1 MPPTA
6 LTADPVT
13 SRDAWDREVLALGG
27 HPLQL
32 WGWGQVKAAGAWT
45 PHRLRVT
52 DGDTLVGLAQV
63 LVRRL
68 PAPFGRLSYV
78 PRGPVVLG
86 DDEADGSR
94 ERRAAVAA
102 AVVDWCREHVGGIG
116 VSLEPDWAAGSGP
129 DLPGVREGGPTVL
142 VPTTVVLD
150 LTRSADELLADMDRS
165 PRHDIRKAARDGMDI
180 RRVTDERD
188 VRAVLDVYRET
199 ARRADFALHSDE
211 YYLSVHRELGERS
224 VLVAAY
230 RDDEPVSFSWCV
242 NSARTSFQLYGGGTA
257 AGRKM
262 RATTPVYWRSVEI
275 AQRDGLARFDL
286 NGLLNDG
293 ISDFKRSLAAHED
306 AMVGTLDVPF
316 SPLYDAWTRLL
327 PLAKRTLRALRHRGD
342 AARETAPSAPAAG
355 PTAG

>member
-1 MPPTA
+1 MPATA
-6 LTADPVT
+6 LTADLVT
-13 SRDAWDREVLALGG
+13 SRDAWDSDVLALGG

-45 PHRLRVT
+45 PYRLRVT
-52 DGDTLVGLAQV
+52 DGGDLVGLAQV

-78 PRGPVVLG
+78 PRGPVVVG
-86 DDEADGSR
+86 DDGTGSG
-94 ERRAAVAA
+94 ERRAAVIA
-102 AVVDWCREHVGGIG
+102 AVVAWCRHTVGGIG
-116 VSLEPDWAAGSGP
+116 VSFEPDWPAGTGP
-129 DLPGVREGGPTVL
+129 HVPGLRPGRAPVL

-150 LTRSADELLADMDRS
+150 LTRSPDVLLAAMDRS

-180 RRVTDERD
+180 RRVTGERD
-188 VRAVLDVYRET
+188 VRRVLDVYRET

-230 RDDEPVSFSWCV
+230 LDDAPVSFSWCI

-275 AQRDGLARFDL
+275 AQQDGLSRFDF

-293 ISDFKRSLAAHED
+293 ISDFKRSLAKHED

-316 SPLYDAWTRLL
+316 TPLYDAWTRLL
-327 PLAKRTLRALRHRGD
+327 PTAKRTLRALRRVPGSD
-342 AARETAPSAPAAG
+342 ATDAS
-355 PTAG
+355 

>member
-1 MPPTA
+1 MAPTA
-6 LTADPVT
+6 PTADLVT
-13 SRDAWDREVLALGG
+13 SRDAWDADVLAQGG

-45 PHRLRVT
+45 PYRLRVS
-52 DGDTLVGLAQV
+52 DGGSLVGLAQV

-78 PRGPVVLG
+78 PRGPVVVG
-86 DDEADGSR
+86 DAGPEGPELD
-94 ERRAAVAA
+94 ERRAAVTA
-102 AVVDWCREHVGGIG
+102 AVVAWCREHVGGLG
-116 VSLEPDWAAGSGP
+116 VSLEPDWPAGSAAV
-129 DLPGVREGGPTVL
+129 PGARQGTATVL
-142 VPTTVVLD
+142 VSSTVVLD
-150 LTRSADELLADMDRS
+150 LTRTPDDLLADMDRS

-180 RRVTDERD
+180 RRVETDDD
-188 VRAVLDVYRET
+188 VRAVLGVYRET

-211 YYLSVHRELGERS
+211 YYLSVHHELGPRS

-230 RDDEPVSFSWCV
+230 DEAGAPVCFSWCI
-242 NSARTSFQLYGGGTA
+242 NSTRTSFQLYRGGNA

-275 AQRDGLARFDL
+275 AQQDGLARFDF

-293 ISDFKRSLAAHED
+293 ISDFKRSLAKHED

-316 SPLYDAWTRLL
+316 SPMYDVWNRAL
-327 PLAKRTLRALRHRGD
+327 PLAKRTLRALRGLRRD
-342 AARETAPSAPAAG
+342 KAEAS
-355 PTAG
+355 

>member
-1 MPPTA
+1 MAPTA
-6 LTADPVT
+6 LTADLVT
-13 SRDAWDREVLALGG
+13 DRDAWDREVQALGG

-52 DGDTLVGLAQV
+52 DGGVLVGLAQV

-78 PRGPVVLG
+78 PRGPVVGG
-86 DDEADGSR
+86 DDDPAGLD

-102 AVVDWCREHVGGIG
+102 AVVAWCRANVGGIG
-116 VSLEPDWAAGSGP
+116 ISLEPDWPAGA
-129 DLPGVREGGPTVL
+129 GVALERARQGASTVL

-150 LTRSADELLADMDRS
+150 LTKTPDELLADMDRS

-180 RRVTDERD
+180 RRVTTDDE
-188 VRAVLDVYRET
+188 VRAVLEVYKET

-211 YYLSVHRELGERS
+211 YYLSVHRELGEQS

-230 RDDEPVSFSWCV
+230 DDGEPVCFSWCI
-242 NSARTSFQLYGGGTA
+242 NSSRTSFQLYGGGNA
-257 AGRKM
+257 AGRKL
-262 RATTPVYWRSVEI
+262 RATTPTYWRTVEI
-275 AQRDGLARFDL
+275 AQQDGLTRFDF

-293 ISDFKRSLAAHED
+293 ISDFKRSLAKHED
-306 AMVGTLDVPF
+306 AMIGTVDVPF
-316 SPLYDAWTRLL
+316 SPTYDVWSRLL
-327 PLAKRTLRALRHRGD
+327 PTAKRTVRALRGLRRGE
-342 AARETAPSAPAAG
+342 AARDSASG
-355 PTAG
+355 S

>member
-1 MPPTA
+1 MPPAA
-6 LTADPVT
+6 LTVDLVT
-13 SRDAWDREVLALGG
+13 SRDAWDADVLAQGG

-45 PHRLRVT
+45 PYRLRVT
-52 DGDTLVGLAQV
+52 DGDALVGLAQV

-86 DDEADGSR
+86 DDEAGGSP

-102 AVVDWCREHVGGIG
+102 AVVAWCRVNVGGIG
-116 VSLEPDWAAGSGP
+116 VSLEPDWAAGTGP
-129 DLPGVREGGPTVL
+129 DLPGMRHAGSTVL
-142 VPTTVVLD
+142 VPATVVLD
-150 LTRSADELLADMDRS
+150 LTKSADDLLADMDRS

-180 RRVTDERD
+180 RRVTSERD

-199 ARRADFALHSDE
+199 ARRAGFALHSDE
-211 YYLSVHRELGERS
+211 YYLSVHHELGERS

-230 RDDEPVSFSWCV
+230 RDEQPVSFSWCI

-275 AQRDGLARFDL
+275 AQRDGLARFDF

-293 ISDFKRSLAAHED
+293 ISDFKRSLAKHED

-316 SPLYDAWTRLL
+316 SPMYDVWTRAL
-327 PLAKRTLRALRHRGD
+327 PVAQRTLRALRGLGRGA
-342 AARETAPSAPAAG
+342 AARDTASAS
-355 PTAG
+355 

>member
-1 MPPTA
+1 VPPTA
-6 LTADPVT
+6 LTADLVT
-13 SRDAWDREVLALGG
+13 SRDAWDDDVLALGG

-32 WGWGQVKAAGAWT
+32 WGWGEVKAAGAWT

-52 DGDTLVGLAQV
+52 DGGTLVGVAQV

-78 PRGPVVLG
+78 PRGPVVAG
-86 DDEADGSR
+86 DAGEADGSLA
-94 ERRAAVAA
+94 ERRAAVTE
-102 AVVDWCREHVGGIG
+102 AVVQWCRANVGGIG
-116 VSLEPDWAAGSGP
+116 VSLEPDWAEGTGPVVAGAR
-129 DLPGVREGGPTVL
+129 PGRSTVL

-150 LTRSADELLADMDRS
+150 LTRTPDELLADMDRS

-180 RRVTDERD
+180 RRVEDEDD
-188 VRAVLDVYRET
+188 VRAVMGVYRET

-211 YYLSVHRELGERS
+211 YYLSVHRELGPRS

-230 RDDEPVSFSWCV
+230 DDGEPVCFSWCI
-242 NSARTSFQLYGGGTA
+242 NSSRTSFQLYGGGNA
-257 AGRKM
+257 AGRKL

-275 AQRDGLARFDL
+275 AQQDGLTRFDF

-293 ISDFKRSLAAHED
+293 ISDFKRSLAKHED

-316 SPLYDAWTRLL
+316 SPMYDAWSRLL
-327 PLAKRTLRALRHRGD
+327 PTAKRTLRALRGLRRD
-342 AARETAPSAPAAG
+342 AGEAEGS
-355 PTAG
+355 